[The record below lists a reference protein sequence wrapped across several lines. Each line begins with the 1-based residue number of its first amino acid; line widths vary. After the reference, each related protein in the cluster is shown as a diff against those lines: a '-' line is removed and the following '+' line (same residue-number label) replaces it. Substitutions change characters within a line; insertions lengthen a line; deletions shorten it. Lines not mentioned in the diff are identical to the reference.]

1 MPFWAVTGKNELF
14 NLFLQV
20 TLALSVKDQ
29 YVLPILADMVAPVW
43 VVILD
48 QDFYASAQLAV
59 GEPFVKVNCILFSI
73 WLLIIVLKGSSYEV
87 ILG

>member
-1 MPFWAVTGKNELF
+1 M
-14 NLFLQV
+14 
-20 TLALSVKDQ
+20 KDQ
-29 YVLPILADMVAPVW
+29 YVLPILADMVVPVW

-73 WLLIIVLKGSSYEV
+73 GLLIILLKGSSYKV
-87 ILG
+87 ILDNRTVLEFIDNWVGKTPLNPL